1 MPLIELDPPKTLP
14 RGQDT
19 LRPAAL
25 GIGLG
30 LVAPVDR
37 RVGEGLTKAERDMD
51 PAIGVVAAGF
61 EQQHFY
67 RRVFRQPRRDR
78 AAGGAG
84 TDDDEIGLYR
94 V

>member
-1 MPLIELDPPKTLP
+1 
-14 RGQDT
+14 
-19 LRPAAL
+19 
-25 GIGLG
+25 
-30 LVAPVDR
+30 
-37 RVGEGLTKAERDMD
+37 MD